1 MELTPTE
8 KLLKKNFGITSFK
21 KVIAKLENEPE
32 ETFSKYLFVEKE
44 HFISKITELNK
55 EINLMSDAYV
65 EGLKMAESGSI
76 FETFARRE
84 LGNMHMPYVLMRR
97 QMVHHLSYFYKKK

>member
-8 KLLKKNFGITSFK
+8 KLLKKNFGITRFK
-21 KVIAKLENEPE
+21 QVIAKLEKEPE
-32 ETFSKYLFVEKE
+32 ETFSQYLFVEKDV
-44 HFISKITELNK
+44 FISKIKELNNS
-55 EINLMSDAYV
+55 INSLSEAYA

-84 LGNMHMPYVLMRR
+84 LGNIHKPYVQMRR

>member
-8 KLLKKNFGITSFK
+8 KLLKKNFGISRFK
-21 KVIAKLENEPE
+21 QVIARLEK
-32 ETFSKYLFVEKE
+32 ETEDTFTDYLFVEKTL
-44 HFISKITELNK
+44 FVAKIMELNK
-55 EINLMSDAYV
+55 QINMMSEAYA

-84 LGNMHMPYVLMRR
+84 LGKIHTPYVQMRR